1 MMIRKE
7 KHIHQRIV
15 VLVTRTEDE
24 HKLCKTLEGLHMPII
39 YCLLYTS
46 QVEERMIRAMVKL
59 MLENDS
65 PAEQF
70 ERLGLE
76 SYLPTP

>member
-39 YCLLYTS
+39 YYQFRGQGTASSELLDIIGGK
-46 QVEERMIRAMVKL
+46 V
-59 MLENDS
+59 D
-65 PAEQF
+65 
-70 ERLGLE
+70 
-76 SYLPTP
+76 